1 VISLQVFAA
10 VLAIGLVVLVLWL
23 IRRDRLPISHSIW
36 WLSIS
41 ILIAMFG
48 LFPELLNT
56 LARIVGVDYPPSL
69 LFILGILTLF
79 FKVLIEDLELSTTRR
94 RLLRLAQRTA
104 ILEQELN
111 ALKEKNEHQNSL

>member
-1 VISLQVFAA
+1 MISLRVFAA

-41 ILIAMFG
+41 ILIAVFG
-48 LFPELLNT
+48 LLPELLNT
-56 LARIVGVDYPPSL
+56 LARTVGVDYPPSL

-79 FKVLIEDLELSTTRR
+79 FKVLIEDLEISTTRR

>member
-1 VISLQVFAA
+1 MISLQVFAA